1 MPRIPT
7 AAREGIRAAL
17 PLTVGLIPFGLVA
30 GVAAVDAGLSPVAAV
45 GMSVVVFAG
54 AAQLAVVDLLRTDTP
69 LAVVVLTGVVVNL
82 RILMYSASIAPYF
95 QRYGSRW
102 KAVLAYFLTD
112 QAYALSIARYT
123 TDPAETDGTGE
134 SADSD
139 GTDAP
144 VEVDGTDAPTDGDA
158 ADDPTESTEA
168 VPDGDGTPETA
179 DARDRDWFFLGV
191 SGCLWVVWVV
201 TTAVGVGLG
210 RGIPDAWGLDFAVP
224 LVFLALLVPQL
235 EDEPTLVAGAVAGV
249 VALAGTGLPYHLG
262 LPVAAVVGVGVG
274 LVVEEVR
281 GR

>member
-1 MPRIPT
+1 MPT

-54 AAQLAVVDLLRTDTP
+54 AAQLAVVDLLRTDAN
-69 LAVVVLTGVVVNL
+69 LVVVVLTGVVVNL

-123 TDPAETDGTGE
+123 TDPAETDGAGE
-134 SADSD
+134 STDSN
-139 GTDAP
+139 
-144 VEVDGTDAPTDGDA
+144 GTDAPTGGDA
-158 ADDPTESTEA
+158 TDDPTKGTEA
-168 VPDGDGTPETA
+168 VPDGDGALETA

-235 EDEPTLVAGAVAGV
+235 EDGSTLVAGAVAGV

-262 LPVAAVVGVGVG
+262 LPVAAVVGVGVA
-274 LVVEEVR
+274 LVVEGTR

>member
-1 MPRIPT
+1 
-7 AAREGIRAAL
+7 
-17 PLTVGLIPFGLVA
+17 
-30 GVAAVDAGLSPVAAV
+30 
-45 GMSVVVFAG
+45 MSVVVFAG

-69 LAVVVLTGVVVNL
+69 LVVVVLTGVVVNL

-123 TDPAETDGTGE
+123 TDPAENGTGA
-134 SADSD
+134 SAGDDAAD
-139 GTDAP
+139 G
-144 VEVDGTDAPTDGDA
+144 PTDDDA
-158 ADDPTESTEA
+158 ADDPTENPGATEA
-168 VPDGDGTPETA
+168 VPDNDGDDTPETA

-191 SGCLWVVWVV
+191 SGSLWVVWVV

-224 LVFLALLVPQL
+224 LVFLALLVPRL
-235 EDEPTLVAGAVAGV
+235 EDEPTLAAGAVAGV
-249 VALAGTGLPYHLG
+249 VALVGTGLPYHLG

-274 LVVEEVR
+274 LVVEVTR